1 MTVKPATQLSKL
13 SALVAMV
20 ALGLAGALTGCT
32 LSVEADVPDVQ
43 ITQSGLTFEGVAAAM
58 GDASMTKSY
67 SQQHSQLDLPSQ
79 LDTQVR
85 TLAVTLTA
93 TSGVTDLSFIKFMS
107 VSMSADADSAP
118 TVIGSYE
125 PATGAAVGNQ
135 LKLTTLNPVNIL
147 DAWKTDTATFTL
159 QLAGT
164 LPTSD
169 WTGDISIDLSGS
181 AKFTY

>member
-169 WTGDISIDLSGS
+169 WTGQVSIDLSGS
-181 AKFTY
+181 AKYTY

>member
-1 MTVKPATQLSKL
+1 MTMKPTTQTSNL
-13 SALVAMV
+13 SALVAIA

-43 ITQSGLTFEGVAAAM
+43 ITQSGLAFEGVPAVV

-67 SQQHSQLDLPSQ
+67 SQQHSKLDLPSQ

-93 TSGVTDLSFIKFMS
+93 TSGVTDLSFIHFMS
-107 VSMSADADSAP
+107 ISMSADADSTP
-118 TVIGSYE
+118 IVIGSYE
-125 PATGAAVGNQ
+125 PATGSTTGNQ

-169 WTGDISIDLSGS
+169 WTADVSIDLSGS
-181 AKFTY
+181 AKYTY

>member
-1 MTVKPATQLSKL
+1 MTVKPATQLSKV

>member
-1 MTVKPATQLSKL
+1 MKPTTRTSNLPALIMTA
-13 SALVAMV
+13 

-43 ITQSGLTFEGVAAAM
+43 ITQSGLAFEGVPAVV

-67 SQQHSQLDLPSQ
+67 SQQHSKLDLPSQ
-79 LDTQVR
+79 LDTQVK

-93 TSGVTDLSFIKFMS
+93 TSGVTDVSFIHFMS
-107 VSMSADADSAP
+107 ISMSADADSDP
-118 TVIGSYE
+118 IVIGSYD
-125 PATGAAVGNQ
+125 PAAGTTVGDQ

-159 QLAGT
+159 QIAGT
-164 LPTSD
+164 LPTNA
-169 WTGDISIDLSGS
+169 WTADVSINLSGS
-181 AKFTY
+181 AKYTY